1 MELIKKRS
9 NTLIWMF
16 LKQLI
21 WLSACI
27 LMEIFIFI
35 LLFNIGI
42 NSEFI
47 LPANYS
53 EHYLATNK
61 DVISKSEPFDNKL
74 IPFTC
79 KYGLFDLEG
88 KYLSGDFSED
98 MIEDAKTYIKDT
110 KETNHPF
117 LLIERANEY
126 CVVQYDINAHFSS
139 YMLHKLFPK
148 FELMYLILFFVIFV
162 IIVINNALH
171 FDRNLKKELQPV
183 LEEINQIQNRE
194 LNVERK
200 CSKIKEFNDI
210 LLSLYDMETALSQ
223 SLKKEWET
231 EQKRKSNIS
240 ALAHDIKTPLTVIK
254 GNSELIMEEDNI
266 AEVYQLA
273 DIINSNSDKIE
284 RYIKLLIDETKNNIA
299 SGNEEKVTLMT
310 SIAAII
316 TESEAMCNLKGIELM
331 VQNKVTDAE
340 LMISRDL
347 VERAVLNLIKNA
359 VEHTGTK
366 KMIKIYFE
374 CLDSKFSIAI
384 EDFGEGFT
392 SEALKYAKNQFY
404 TDKSERSEEHYGLG
418 MYFASTVA
426 ERYNGSLTYYNKPDQ
441 TGSVVVL
448 KLETCILNGFDAIVE
463 QNM

>member
-1 MELIKKRS
+1 MELIKRS

-16 LKQLI
+16 LKQLLC
-21 WLSACI
+21 LSACI

-53 EHYLATNK
+53 EHYLTANK
-61 DVISKSEPFDNKL
+61 NIISKSEPFDNTL

-88 KYLSGDFSED
+88 KYLSGNFSED
-98 MIEDAKTYIKDT
+98 LVDDAKAFMKDA
-110 KETNHPF
+110 KESKHLF
-117 LLIERANEY
+117 LLIQRANEY
-126 CVVQYDINAHFSS
+126 CVVQYDVKAHFSS
-139 YMLHKLFPK
+139 YMLHKIFPN
-148 FELMYLILFFVIFV
+148 FELMYLIMFFLTFL
-162 IIVINNALH
+162 IIVLYSALL
-171 FDRNLKKELQPV
+171 FDRKLKKQLKPV
-183 LEEINQIQNRE
+183 LEEISQIQNRE

-254 GNSELIMEEDNI
+254 GNSELIMEEGNI

-284 RYIKLLIDETKNNIA
+284 RYIKLLIDETKDNLTA
-299 SGNEEKVTLMT
+299 DNEEKVTLIT
-310 SIAAII
+310 GIAAII
-316 TESEAMCNLKGIELM
+316 RESEVMCNLKGIKLM
-331 VQNKVTDAE
+331 VHKKVTDADF
-340 LMISRDL
+340 MINRDL
-347 VERAVLNLIKNA
+347 VERAVLNLVKNA
-359 VEHTGTK
+359 VEHTGMK
-366 KMIKIYFE
+366 KMIKLYIE
-374 CLDSKFSIAI
+374 CLDSKLIITI

-404 TDKSERSEEHYGLG
+404 TEKTERSEEHYGLG

-426 ERYNGSLTYYNKPDQ
+426 ENYNGSLTYYNKPDQ
-441 TGSVVVL
+441 TGSVVVF
-448 KLETCILNGFDAIVE
+448 EIR
-463 QNM
+463 NMFS